1 MKQLRDLT
9 FECPVC
15 KCEHN
20 VRDWINDCLDKGL
33 AVFNSEYAQEAYSK
47 GILSLR
53 YIGVHCDCGEDYAIE
68 IYDGVMRV
76 YHDDEEVFEE
86 KYGRSSR

>member
-9 FECPVC
+9 FECPAC

-20 VRDWINDCLDKGL
+20 VRDWIVDCLDKGL
-33 AVFNSEYAQEAYSK
+33 VVFDSEYAQEAYSK

-53 YIGVHCDCGEDYAIE
+53 YLGVQCECGQDYKID
-68 IYDGVMRV
+68 IMDRVMRV
-76 YHDDEEVFEE
+76 YHDGEEVYEE
-86 KYGRSSR
+86 KYGGSSR